1 MVVNDRVRRRSVF
14 GTVLG
19 TFGFLGALLLG
30 GCSSTSG
37 QEPLTPVQEPSD
49 DADALAQVL
58 DPCATLNLTT
68 VEPGAVTFATSA
80 VPAPP
85 FFLTDDPSDRIG
97 LEADLAYAL
106 AEELGFR
113 PGAVTWEFISPE
125 QILSGEF
132 IDYDIAIG
140 GFAPSEGE
148 GLPVAYSQP
157 YLEADLLVL
166 ADGAEPA
173 EVAQRL
179 TASSADEP
187 SDGFRWAFTVQG
199 PARSWLVA
207 QGQSI
212 DAPRTYVGAND
223 VRRGSAIRT
232 SSDAVVVDEFSALWL
247 TEIEGEDLPIVAA
260 VQAPVASYS
269 LALVAGNPLV
279 ACVDRALD
287 EMSEVGTLDDLRQR
301 WLDAQVWVE
310 DLG

>member
-1 MVVNDRVRRRSVF
+1 MVVNDRVRRRPVL

-19 TFGFLGALLLG
+19 TCGLVGAFLLTA
-30 GCSSTSG
+30 CSSTSG
-37 QEPLTPVQEPSD
+37 QEQLTPVPVSNDEAQ
-49 DADALAQVL
+49 ALARLL

-68 VEPGAVTFATSA
+68 VEPGAITFATSA

-106 AEELGFR
+106 AEQLGFR
-113 PGAVTWEFISPE
+113 PGAVTWEFISPD

-132 IDYDIAIG
+132 IDYDVAIG
-140 GFAPSEGE
+140 GFAPSDGE

-157 YLEADLLVL
+157 YLDADVLVI
-166 ADGAEPA
+166 ADGAQAA

-179 TASSADEP
+179 TASSPDG
-187 SDGFRWAFTVQG
+187 SIDGFRWAFTVQG
-199 PARSWLVA
+199 PAQAWLVA

-212 DAPRTYVGAND
+212 EAPRTYVGASE
-223 VRRGSAIRT
+223 VTRGSEIRT
-232 SSDAVVVDEFSALWL
+232 STDALVVDEYSALWL
-247 TEIEGEDLPIVAA
+247 TEIAGEDLPIVAA
-260 VQAPVASYS
+260 VQAPLASYS
-269 LALVAGNPLV
+269 LALVAGNPMV

-301 WLDAQVWVE
+301 WLDAQAWIE
-310 DLG
+310 E